1 MPASSSRSNPSYS
14 IGLWDSN
21 VIDAAAFESEAADP
35 LASPPEAQKSVDEL
49 IAATGGG
56 ANAIFDFR
64 HKVFALP
71 GARFAL
77 DQHKQAAM
85 FHIYLG
91 NLAVSLT
98 PLVLR
103 REFSIEVSSLD
114 SQLIELASQ
123 ALRHVKEVRPGDSI
137 PKELVDGSASW
148 SVEERHRLLAKAKLL
163 AQVATWF
170 AQDGAA
176 ASVEDLLAVTED
188 DLVAKEEF
196 QNAFAQI
203 AQSLGLDR
211 SRSQEIIDHIDSIA
225 RELCYIEALRDHAG
239 QMRSIHEKVLQLS
252 RMAKGDPEISEGLR
266 RAQTLLKQPVAEFS
280 NRFAQVDAQ
289 TSDLLAMLRNPHG
302 QIKIIRE
309 ARDDIHS
316 NLLPWNDIFDRW
328 RDQQLILNH
337 STDESVHALYHWLAA
352 KYAPSRV
359 WR

>member
-1 MPASSSRSNPSYS
+1 MPAFSFRPTPSRSIVPWGS
-14 IGLWDSN
+14 D
-21 VIDAAAFESEAADP
+21 VADADALESEAADP

-77 DQHKQAAM
+77 DQHKQSAM

-91 NLAVSLT
+91 SLAVSLT
-98 PLVLR
+98 PAVLR
-103 REFSIEVSSLD
+103 REFNIEVSSLD

-123 ALRHVKEVRPGDSI
+123 ALRHVKEVRPGNSI
-137 PKELVDGSASW
+137 PKELVDGTASW
-148 SVEERHRLLAKAKLL
+148 SVEDRHRLLAKAKLL
-163 AQVATWF
+163 AQVTTWF
-170 AQDGAA
+170 SQGVTA
-176 ASVEDLLAVTED
+176 ASVEDVLAMTEN
-188 DLVAKEEF
+188 DLAAREEF
-196 QNAFAQI
+196 QNAFAEI

-211 SRSQEIIDHIDSIA
+211 DRKQEIIDHINSIA

-239 QMRSIHEKVLQLS
+239 QMRTIHEKVLQLS

-266 RAQTLLKQPVAEFS
+266 RAQTLLKRPVAEFS

-289 TSDLLAMLRNPHG
+289 ISDLLGMLRNPHG
-302 QIKIIRE
+302 QIRSIRD

-328 RDQQLILNH
+328 RDQQLVLNH

>member
-1 MPASSSRSNPSYS
+1 
-14 IGLWDSN
+14 
-21 VIDAAAFESEAADP
+21 VIDAAALEGEAADP

-71 GARFAL
+71 GARFAM
-77 DQHKQAAM
+77 DGRRQATM
-85 FHIYLG
+85 FYVNLG
-91 NLAVSLT
+91 NLTVSLT

-103 REFSIEVSSLD
+103 REFNIEISSLD

-137 PKELVDGSASW
+137 PKELIDGSASW

-170 AQDGAA
+170 AQEGTV
-176 ASVEDLLAVTED
+176 ASVQDILTTTEN

-196 QNAFAQI
+196 QAAFAAI

-211 SRSQEIIDHIDSIA
+211 DRKQEIIDHIDSIA
-225 RELCYIEALRDHAG
+225 RELCYIEALRDHAA
-239 QMRSIHEKVLQLS
+239 QLRTIYEKVFQLA
-252 RMAKGDPEISEGLR
+252 RIAKGDPEITEELSR
-266 RAQTLLKQPVAEFS
+266 VQILLKQPVLEYTS
-280 NRFAQVDAQ
+280 RFAQIDAQ
-289 TSDLLAMLRNPHG
+289 TSDLLEQLRNPHR
-302 QIKIIRE
+302 QIKIIRD

-316 NLLPWNDIFDRW
+316 KLLPWNDIFDRW
-328 RDQQLILNH
+328 RDQQIVLDH
-337 STDESVHALYHWLAA
+337 STDESVHRLYHWLAA
-352 KYAPSRV
+352 NYAPARV

>member
-1 MPASSSRSNPSYS
+1 MTIATLE
-14 IGLWDSN
+14 GD
-21 VIDAAAFESEAADP
+21 AADP

-77 DQHKQAAM
+77 DQHKQAAL
-85 FHIYLG
+85 FHLYLG
-91 NLAVSLT
+91 NLAVALT
-98 PLVLR
+98 PAVLR
-103 REFSIEVSSLD
+103 REFNIEISSLD

-148 SVEERHRLLAKAKLL
+148 SVEDRHQALAKAKLL
-163 AQVATWF
+163 AQVLTHLSPDGTAATIE
-170 AQDGAA
+170 A
-176 ASVEDLLAVTED
+176 
-188 DLVAKEEF
+188 LVAVAEEDIAAREEF
-196 QNAFAQI
+196 QRAFAAI
-203 AQSLGLDR
+203 AEALGLDPAR
-211 SRSQEIIDHIDSIA
+211 KREVVDRLDAIA

-239 QMRSIHEKVLQLS
+239 QMRSIHEKVMQLS

-266 RAQTLLKQPVAEFS
+266 RAQTLLKQPVAEFA
-280 NRFAQVDAQ
+280 NEFAQLDAQ
-289 TSDLLAMLRNPHG
+289 TADLLAMLRNPHAH
-302 QIKIIRE
+302 IKLIRDV
-309 ARDDIHS
+309 RDKIHS

-328 RDQQLILNH
+328 REQQLILNL

>member
-1 MPASSSRSNPSYS
+1 LRLDPSRS
-14 IGLWDSN
+14 IGRWGSN
-21 VIDAAAFESEAADP
+21 VTAPALESEAADL

-77 DQHKQAAM
+77 DQHMQEAM
-85 FHIYLG
+85 FYIYLG
-91 NLAVSLT
+91 NLSVSLT

-103 REFSIEVSSLD
+103 REFDIEISSID

-163 AQVATWF
+163 SQVAAWF
-170 AQDGAA
+170 SHDGPP
-176 ASVEDLLAVTED
+176 ASVEDILAMTEN
-188 DLVAKEEF
+188 DLAAKEEF
-196 QNAFAQI
+196 QNAFAEI
-203 AQSLGLDR
+203 AQSLGLDPTR
-211 SRSQEIIDHIDSIA
+211 KQEIIDHIDSIA
-225 RELCYIEALRDHAG
+225 RELCYIEALREHAG
-239 QMRSIHEKVLQLS
+239 QMRTIHEKVLQLS

-266 RAQTLLKQPVAEFS
+266 RAQTLLKHPVAEFS
-280 NRFAQVDAQ
+280 NRFGEIDTQ
-289 TSDLLAMLRNPHG
+289 TADLLAMLRNPLS
-302 QIKIIRE
+302 QIKFIRD
-309 ARDDIHS
+309 ARDKLHS
-316 NLLPWNDIFDRW
+316 SLLPWNDIFDRW
-328 RDQQLILNH
+328 RDQQLVLNH

>member
-1 MPASSSRSNPSYS
+1 M
-14 IGLWDSN
+14 
-21 VIDAAAFESEAADP
+21 VDAAAYEGDAADP

-77 DQHKQAAM
+77 DQHKQSAL

-91 NLAVSLT
+91 NLAVALT

-103 REFSIEVSSLD
+103 REFNIEVSSLD

-148 SVEERHRLLAKAKLL
+148 SVEERHRVLAKAKLL
-163 AQVATWF
+163 AQVANWVS
-170 AQDGAA
+170 QDGTA
-176 ASVEDLLAVTED
+176 ASLEDLMALTED
-188 DLVAKEEF
+188 DLAAREEF
-196 QNAFAQI
+196 QNAFTEI
-203 AQSLGLDR
+203 AKSLGLDPNR
-211 SRSQEIIDHIDSIA
+211 KQEIIDHIDSIA

-239 QMRSIHEKVLQLS
+239 QMRKIHEKVLQLS
-252 RMAKGDPEISEGLR
+252 RMAKGDPEIAEGLR
-266 RAQTLLKQPVAEFS
+266 RARTLLKQPVAEFA
-280 NRFAQVDAQ
+280 NRFAQIDAQ

-302 QIKIIRE
+302 QIKTIRD
-309 ARDDIHS
+309 ARDNIHS

>member
-1 MPASSSRSNPSYS
+1 M
-14 IGLWDSN
+14 
-21 VIDAAAFESEAADP
+21 IDAATFGGEAADP

-71 GARFAL
+71 GARFAM
-77 DQHKQAAM
+77 DGHRQATM
-85 FHIYLG
+85 FYVNLG
-91 NLAVSLT
+91 NLTVSLT

-103 REFSIEVSSLD
+103 REFNIEISSLD

-137 PKELVDGSASW
+137 PKELIDGSASW

-170 AQDGAA
+170 AQEGTV
-176 ASVEDLLAVTED
+176 ASVEDILATTEN

-196 QNAFAQI
+196 QNAFAAI

-211 SRSQEIIDHIDSIA
+211 DRKQEIIDHIDSIA
-225 RELCYIEALRDHAG
+225 RELCYIEALRDHAA
-239 QMRSIHEKVLQLS
+239 QLRTIHEKVLQLA
-252 RMAKGDPEISEGLR
+252 RIAKGDPEITEELSR
-266 RAQTLLKQPVAEFS
+266 VQILLKQPVLEYTS
-280 NRFAQVDAQ
+280 RFAQIDAQ
-289 TSDLLAMLRNPHG
+289 TGDLLEQLRNPHR
-302 QIKIIRE
+302 QIKIIRDT
-309 ARDDIHS
+309 RDDIHS
-316 NLLPWNDIFDRW
+316 KLLPWNDIFDRW
-328 RDQQLILNH
+328 RDQQIVLDH
-337 STDESVHALYHWLAA
+337 STDESVHRLYHWLAA
-352 KYAPSRV
+352 NYAPARV